1 MSETVLEARRLSV
14 RFGGLLALDEFDLT
28 VRTDE
33 FVGVIGPNG
42 AGKTTM
48 FNAISGAV
56 RPTSGELLIRGKS
69 MFGRAQHRIARC
81 GVARTYQTPRVFGEM
96 TVHQN
101 VALVRDATIANGR
114 DTGSVEKILDRLGL
128 AVSRDVPGRE
138 LPPARQRLL
147 EIGMALAARPTLL
160 LLDEVAAGLTEGEVK
175 NVAHLIRSL
184 RAEHGFSVI
193 WIEHAVKILLGA
205 VDRVVVLHKGAKIA
219 DGTPRSVV
227 QDPAVIGAYLGTR
240 ADA

>member
-1 MSETVLEARRLSV
+1 VNPPVLEARQLSV
-14 RFGGLLALDEFDLT
+14 RFGGLVALSEFDL
-28 VRTDE
+28 VVGENE

-56 RPTSGELLIRGKS
+56 RPTSGELLIHGQG
-69 MFGRAQHRIARC
+69 MTGRLQHHIARC
-81 GVARTYQTPRVFGEM
+81 GVARTYQTPRVFSEM
-96 TVHQN
+96 TVHGN
-101 VALVRDATIANGR
+101 VSLVRDVTLANGR
-114 DTGSVEKILDRLGL
+114 EPGAVEKILERLEL
-128 AVSRDVPGRE
+128 APFRDMLGRE

-160 LLDEVAAGLTEGEVK
+160 LLDEVAAGLTEGEIK
-175 NVAHLIRSL
+175 NVAHLVRGL

-205 VDRVVVLHKGAKIA
+205 VDRVVVLNKGAKIA
-219 DGTPRSVV
+219 DGAPRHVA
-227 QDPAVIGAYLGTR
+227 QNPTVIEAYLGTR
-240 ADA
+240 VET

>member
-1 MSETVLEARRLSV
+1 MSAPVLEARRLSV
-14 RFGGLLALDEFDLT
+14 RFGGLLALSEFDLE
-28 VRTDE
+28 VGDNE

-56 RPTSGELLIRGKS
+56 RPTSGELLIHGETMTRQP
-69 MFGRAQHRIARC
+69 QHRIARC
-81 GVARTYQTPRVFGEM
+81 GVARTYQTPRVFREL
-96 TVHQN
+96 TVHEN
-101 VALVRDATIANGR
+101 VSLVRDVTVANGR
-114 DTGSVEKILDRLGL
+114 EAGSVEKILDRLELGASKNL
-128 AVSRDVPGRE
+128 PAME

-160 LLDEVAAGLTEGEVK
+160 LLDEVAAGLTEGEIK

-205 VDRVVVLHKGAKIA
+205 VDRVVVLNKGAKIA
-219 DGTPRSVV
+219 DGTPRTVV
-227 QDPAVIGAYLGTR
+227 QDPIVIEAYLGTR
-240 ADA
+240 P